1 MFLPRIISSAQGPQT
16 PQQRRPKLAYT
27 LGLAIIGWN
36 DPERGTTCFPGL
48 QTWFALDML
57 WVCARELGVGQ
68 LGVAGLAEAQQ
79 LDLKLSFIFRFKR
92 PREYLPR
99 QSFTFLSF
107 YLKLTDLV
115 ISITCLCLFFL
126 LIQSLSTKIIFLI
139 SVFHYEQLLDT
150 YSIKKSTFDWSSL
163 ILSII

>member
-1 MFLPRIISSAQGPQT
+1 
-16 PQQRRPKLAYT
+16 
-27 LGLAIIGWN
+27 
-36 DPERGTTCFPGL
+36 
-48 QTWFALDML
+48 ML

-79 LDLKLSFIFRFKR
+79 LDLKLSFIFRFER
-92 PREYLPR
+92 PREYLLR

>member
-1 MFLPRIISSAQGPQT
+1 
-16 PQQRRPKLAYT
+16 
-27 LGLAIIGWN
+27 
-36 DPERGTTCFPGL
+36 
-48 QTWFALDML
+48 ML

-79 LDLKLSFIFRFKR
+79 LDLKLSFIFRFKK

-163 ILSII
+163 ILSIIQNYPNSLFRIVKGVQEHRGRWYTQHWQHLETALFHCRLCMRWLVSPVPKE